1 MDLFLVFIFWGYF
14 CVMGMGLFRIL
25 GPVMVGPSSSHTA
38 GAVRIGLVARSVA
51 KGEISKVK
59 FYLHG
64 SFRNTYKGHGTDRA
78 LTAGILGFKT
88 NDERIIDALDIAK
101 KECIELEFIKSD
113 LGSVHP
119 NTVKIE
125 VFNKQNEKSSIMG
138 SSIGGGG
145 IKIIEINGIRVNTSC
160 NYDTVIIKHE
170 KETLIIC
177 KILNLIENSNTDLI
191 SLRINQCANENRQIT
206 ILEINNIEDSSKS
219 LFFSQLASISGVLDI
234 TNIEKI

>member
-1 MDLFLVFIFWGYF
+1 
-14 CVMGMGLFRIL
+14 MGMGLFRIL

-51 KGEISKVK
+51 KGEVSKVK

-219 LFFSQLASISGVLDI
+219 LFFTQLASISGVLDI

>member
-219 LFFSQLASISGVLDI
+219 LFFTQLASISGVLDI

>member
-1 MDLFLVFIFWGYF
+1 
-14 CVMGMGLFRIL
+14 MGMGLFRIL

-219 LFFSQLASISGVLDI
+219 LFFTQLASISGVLDI

>member
-1 MDLFLVFIFWGYF
+1 MS
-14 CVMGMGLFRIL
+14 MGLFRIV

-38 GAVRIGLVARSVA
+38 GAVRIGLVARAVA
-51 KGEISKVK
+51 KGEVSKVK

-78 LTAGILGFKT
+78 LTAGILGFRT

-101 KECIELEFIKSD
+101 KECIELEFIKAD

-119 NTVKIE
+119 NTVKVE
-125 VFNKQNEKSSIMG
+125 VFNKQNEKSSIIG

-160 NYDTVIIKHE
+160 DYDTVIIKHE

-191 SLRINQCANENRQIT
+191 SLRVNQCANESGQIT
-206 ILEINNIEDSSKS
+206 ILEINNIEDSGKS
-219 LFFSQLASISGVLDI
+219 LFFTKLATISGVLDI